1 MAPYAEEVAVR
12 GRHRHPGLGKPA
24 RVAIVAIVLL
34 AAAGGFAFYRSENRG
49 GCTGQIEL
57 NVAVTPELATIL
69 ARSAS
74 KWASTARGGAGEC
87 VSVEVT
93 AKAPA
98 DVAVEAA
105 HRSNVTLAGLSPTAT
120 PSAPSGGETTAPAAA
135 GPTTATSTG
144 IPVGPA
150 PDVWVPDSSAWLVRV
165 RSAAPSL
172 VPLEARSIATSPLVL
187 AVPRPTAALL
197 GWPTQQ
203 QTWDTIVGLL
213 SGGATPKVGI
223 VEPNRDAVGLTSLIA
238 LGGAAQALGERAGET
253 TVAVTRA
260 LIAGRVQ
267 TEAELLAQFPKSEA
281 DMATALVAAPLSERT
296 LIAYNATAPAVPL
309 AGLYVQPAPPALDY
323 PWAVMPDTTG
333 DRARLA
339 EQLRDAIV
347 ADEEYTAELSRVG
360 LRTLDGSATF
370 EPLPGAPVS
379 IVPLPPE
386 TAVVNRAVGT
396 WLSLT
401 RPGRMLAVVDV
412 SGSMEIRVPTANNQ
426 TRFQVLIEAAR
437 QGMALFDDDWQVG
450 LWTFSTNLAP
460 SQDYIEVI
468 PIREMSINRPLLLQ
482 AMETLR
488 PKPNGGTGLYDTMLA
503 AYKQVQQGWDPAVV
517 NSVVLMTDGRNDD
530 SNSITLDQL
539 LASLRTVMDAR
550 YPINVIAIGFGTE
563 VSRSELEAITNL
575 TGGGTFIASDPAD
588 IKEIFLEALSTRPPA
603 A

>member
-34 AAAGGFAFYRSENRG
+34 AAAGGYAFYRSENSG
-49 GCTGQIEL
+49 GCAGQIEL

-69 ARSAS
+69 ARAATD
-74 KWASTARGGAGEC
+74 WASTARGGAGEC

-105 HRSNVTLAGLSPTAT
+105 YRSNVTLAGLSPTAT
-120 PSAPSGGETTAPAAA
+120 PSAEGGGEATTAPAA
-135 GPTTATSTG
+135 GPASTT
-144 IPVGPA
+144 IPQGPA

-172 VPLEARSIATSPLVL
+172 VPLEATSVATSPLVL
-187 AVPRPTAALL
+187 AVPQPTAALL

-213 SGGATPKVGI
+213 SGGSTPKVGI

-281 DMATALVAAPLSERT
+281 DMATALVAAPLSERS
-296 LIAYNATAPAVPL
+296 LIAYNAAAPAVPL

-323 PWAVMPDTTG
+323 PWAVMPGTTG

-339 EQLRDAIV
+339 EQLRDAVV
-347 ADEEYTAELSRVG
+347 ASEEFAAELSRVG
-360 LRTLDGSATF
+360 LRTSDGSASF
-370 EPLPGAPVS
+370 DPLPGAPVT
-379 IVPLPPE
+379 IVPGAPD

-450 LWTFSTNLAP
+450 LWTFSTNLDP
-460 SQDYIEVI
+460 PHDYDEII
-468 PIREMSINRPLLLQ
+468 PIREMSINRPLLLD
-482 AMETLR
+482 AMDTLR

-539 LASLRTVMDAR
+539 LASLQTVMDAR

-575 TGGGTFIASDPAD
+575 TGGGTFIADDPAD

-603 A
+603 P